1 MIYRYEKLVLEN
13 LIVIL
18 SLLHYLL
25 SMFLTVQTSLNLQ
38 KYFKIRISQIGPVIP
53 SFRETNEQQIIYLI
67 TDELMDLTLISC
79 TMIVDWSSN

>member
-38 KYFKIRISQIGPVIP
+38 KYFKISQIGPVIP